1 MLGLSSRWI
10 STVEIRQKYE
20 DLQKKITC
28 SKEFEMDLIKEENV
42 PSKKDK
48 TKGIM
53 EKYQSREGGYSRSK
67 ARTI

>member
-1 MLGLSSRWI
+1 MLGLRSRWI

-53 EKYQSREGGYSRSK
+53 EKYQSQEGGYSRSK